1 MPYNPT
7 FPTFGTEV
15 TPQPKIDTGQDERD
29 EQDRI
34 KCINAGGKWDYETKT
49 CSIPTEKTKDP
60 YAIEVPKQEETVS
73 STSRANPPRGTVVM
87 NEETGE
93 AKGFIDSQGNF
104 VKAGRRDI
112 EVQVNKRLADQ
123 ALRESGTVGDLRK
136 QQAEAEEIKRLTAQ
150 IGNLTPEQMQRLQ
163 TLKEAPIDWGQAIT
177 AGTIGSAP
185 SILTTVG
192 GFAAGGAL
200 GAGPVGAGIGAAV
213 GLIAGVWRGI
223 QSNIKTQ
230 QKGEIGASMDALTN
244 ARTNMMKLSRIATD
258 PSKAQAAIELYNEQ
272 LFLVYQARA
281 QTQLE
286 VRGNFNK
293 YMEDGRDIL
302 SNYDLFLD
310 EGGQAEI
317 YGMRLEAELSRNIPL
332 TEEELVSWELEE

>member
-49 CSIPTEKTKDP
+49 CSIPIEKTKDP
-60 YAIEVPKQEETVS
+60 YAIEVPKQKEE
-73 STSRANPPRGTVVM
+73 APPIRPDPPEGTVVLDQD
-87 NEETGE
+87 TGE
-93 AKGFIDSQGNF
+93 PSGFIGSKGQF
-104 VKAGRRDI
+104 VKAGKRDI
-112 EVQVNKRLADQ
+112 EMMMNKKLADE
-123 ALRESGTVGDLRK
+123 ALIAGGTSGQFK
-136 QQAEAEEIKRLTAQ
+136 QQQAEAEEIKRLTAQ

-177 AGTIGSAP
+177 AGTLGSAP